1 MIKLS
6 FSQKSA
12 CGFKYILDKA
22 EPYSAPGKN
31 ALKKAEFF
39 APDKK
44 AELLTELENVERLK
58 KAVACRSKEV
68 SRLESVFFHLKD
80 LHNTFARLSHTT
92 LDEVELFELKAFLRL
107 VRQAAEIAANLSAE
121 YGLEDFVFRNT
132 DEAFDLLTGYMG
144 VVFFVVAGLPYTLF
158 AAPRDKEAANAAL
171 ARAENEERLAAAK
184 QAHLEAAARE
194 EAALEEAR
202 AKLCSLLRPFA
213 EDFSYNS
220 SLAGRLD
227 LTLAKARLA
236 YATNAVKPS
245 VSGDKLRLK
254 ELTNPEMAEKLG
266 LRGAAFT
273 PVSIEADRGVTLITG
288 ANMGGKSVAL
298 KTVAL
303 NVLLALAGFFVYA
316 SEATVP
322 LFGFVEILNE
332 NMQSVDRGLSTFGG
346 EIVRLNSVMQ
356 KLKSGEYGLCLM
368 DEFAGGTNFEEGSRI
383 FRAAERALNEMNG
396 IFILTTHFDGV
407 SADANALYQVKG
419 LSGADLA
426 SLDRE
431 IECGADGA
439 ELVARYMDYGL
450 VKVEDKTKGVPKD
463 AVAVC
468 KLLRLDSDVLKYI

>member
-12 CGFKYILDKA
+12 CGFKYILDKT

-132 DEAFDLLTGYMG
+132 DEAFDLLKADKGEG
-144 VVFFVVAGLPYTLF
+144 FFVEDGLSDKLF
-158 AAPRDKEAANAAL
+158 AARRDKEAANAAL

-254 ELTNPEMAEKLG
+254 ELTNPETAEKLG

-273 PVSIEADRGVTLITG
+273 PVSIEAERGVTLITG

-356 KLKSGEYGLCLM
+356 KLKSGEYGLCPVSYTHLTLP
-368 DEFAGGTNFEEGSRI
+368 TN
-383 FRAAERALNEMNG
+383 
-396 IFILTTHFDGV
+396 
-407 SADANALYQVKG
+407 
-419 LSGADLA
+419 
-426 SLDRE
+426 
-431 IECGADGA
+431 
-439 ELVARYMDYGL
+439 
-450 VKVEDKTKGVPKD
+450 
-463 AVAVC
+463 
-468 KLLRLDSDVLKYI
+468 

>member
-132 DEAFDLLTGYMG
+132 DEAFDLLKADKGEG
-144 VVFFVVAGLPYTLF
+144 FFVEDGLSDKLF
-158 AAPRDKEAANAAL
+158 AARRDKEAANAAL

-426 SLDRE
+426 RQRNRMRRGRGGA
-431 IECGADGA
+431 CGAI
-439 ELVARYMDYGL
+439 YGL
-450 VKVEDKTKGVPKD
+450 
-463 AVAVC
+463 
-468 KLLRLDSDVLKYI
+468 RLGKSGGQNQRSA